1 MRCREATVIEE
12 RHNNGLQ
19 RTALCAAA
27 EAGR

>member
-1 MRCREATVIEE
+1 MRCPKATAIEE

-19 RTALCAAA
+19 RAPLRAAA